1 MNGRS
6 VSFLF
11 LYATIYRFH
20 VQLRLTQTNDLQSG
34 DNKLT
39 EHFRSVIPGGGDVFV
54 FSAFGI
60 HSDNEH
66 MSRSNNDNVSF
77 ISGYGVASA
86 RQQVQSKAK
95 RVPSSHYRSGWKQL
109 CSYISKPCTTV
120 MVSLTNREMQQ
131 RGSLRCVYDFRQNC
145 KENISIDIFSAKEYQ

>member
-20 VQLRLTQTNDLQSG
+20 VKLRLTQTNDLQSG

-39 EHFRSVIPGGGDVFV
+39 EHIPSVIPGRRDVFV

-66 MSRSNNDNVSF
+66 MSRSNNDTVSF
-77 ISGYGVASA
+77 ISVVDMESPVRDNKCSPNQKESPPPTTDLDGSNFAVI
-86 RQQVQSKAK
+86 
-95 RVPSSHYRSGWKQL
+95 YRSH
-109 CSYISKPCTTV
+109 V
-120 MVSLTNREMQQ
+120 Q
-131 RGSLRCVYDFRQNC
+131 R
-145 KENISIDIFSAKEYQ
+145 

>member
-20 VQLRLTQTNDLQSG
+20 VKLRLTQTNDLQSG

-39 EHFRSVIPGGGDVFV
+39 EHIPSVIPGRRDVFV

-66 MSRSNNDNVSF
+66 MSRAYNDTVSF
-77 ISGYGVASA
+77 ISVVDMESPVRDNKCSPNQKESPPPTTDLDGSNFAVI
-86 RQQVQSKAK
+86 
-95 RVPSSHYRSGWKQL
+95 YRSH
-109 CSYISKPCTTV
+109 V
-120 MVSLTNREMQQ
+120 Q
-131 RGSLRCVYDFRQNC
+131 R
-145 KENISIDIFSAKEYQ
+145 